1 MHQNNTNYSSNA
13 RFELLELSGGP
24 LGVKKVILL
33 RHDFFL
39 VESMWSF
46 WQNTLY
52 LSRVSGL
59 GGHGPWF

>member
-1 MHQNNTNYSSNA
+1 MHQNTTNYSSNA

-46 WQNTLY
+46 RQNTLY
-52 LSRVSGL
+52 LSQVSGL
-59 GGHGPWF
+59 GGHGP